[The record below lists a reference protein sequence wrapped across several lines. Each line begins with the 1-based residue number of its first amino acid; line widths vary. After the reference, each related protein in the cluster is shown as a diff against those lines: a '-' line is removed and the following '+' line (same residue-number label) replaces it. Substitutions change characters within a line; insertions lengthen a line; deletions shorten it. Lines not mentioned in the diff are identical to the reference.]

1 MRLSSGITRIAC
13 RTRLLVFVF
22 HVDGRRREWQMGLID
37 RPYMRQDF
45 AGRPRVGLSGR
56 LRFALW
62 LLVKSL
68 RSLWR

>member
-1 MRLSSGITRIAC
+1 
-13 RTRLLVFVF
+13 
-22 HVDGRRREWQMGLID
+22 VDGRRREWQMGLID